1 MTGRRSERMGEE
13 IREEVAA
20 LISRGLKDP
29 RIGFVTVTRVALSDD
44 LHHARVYVGVLGDA
58 TQRARTLQGLK
69 QAAGFVRRELGRRL
83 HARYTPDVSFYY
95 DEGLDATDR
104 VAHLLQAAAQHDA
117 QAAAEADPP
126 APAPDARDPDPD
138 AADER

>member
-1 MTGRRSERMGEE
+1 MSGRRSERVGEE

-20 LISRGLKDP
+20 LIGRGLKDP
-29 RIGFVTVTRVALSDD
+29 RIGFVTVTRVDVTDD

-58 TQRARTLQGLK
+58 AQRARTLQGLR

-83 HARYTPDVSFYY
+83 RARYTPDISFHY

-104 VAHLLQAAAQHDA
+104 VAQLLQEAAQHDA
-117 QAAAEADPP
+117 VAAAEAQP
-126 APAPDARDPDPD
+126 ATPDASVTDPGDK
-138 AADER
+138 R